1 MNRPTRFLT
10 AALVIICSG
19 LLSAPTSVGAAEPAV
34 PANAIVL
41 TTKRMCCAKESVPAI
56 KELNKIPGIAS
67 VKANHKTRSLTI
79 VPRAGAYTSPR
90 AIWEAAERVKL
101 DPIRLATAT
110 EVHESK
116 PKR

>member
-1 MNRPTRFLT
+1 MQNFIRIS
-10 AALVIICSG
+10 AAVLVVLGSG
-19 LLSAPTSVGAAEPAV
+19 VMITPHLAVAAEPTL
-34 PANAIVL
+34 PPNAIVL

-79 VPRAGAYTSPR
+79 LSRKGVHTSPR

-101 DPIRLATAT
+101 DPIRLATAY
-110 EVHESK
+110 EIHETK